1 MLNTK
6 SIAQHVSRIKN
17 GIIKYVN
24 VNAKIIKSA
33 KNIIVR
39 ILAHVFVRIVNIYC
53 WYFSDRGWWNYNYY
67 GYCIKKNDRYCSK
80 KCYEYCFKT
89 LP

>member
-39 ILAHVFVRIVNIYC
+39 ILAHVFVRIVKIYC
-53 WYFSDRGWWNYNYY
+53 
-67 GYCIKKNDRYCSK
+67 
-80 KCYEYCFKT
+80 
-89 LP
+89 